1 MPTIIPRPRKGER
14 VDRPST
20 FQLVWYLPLKPGEDK
35 RQRVTETFH
44 GTKTAAEIR
53 WRERQA
59 EIDGQGKAYTPPSK
73 QVLAEYLDE
82 WLRDHVRVNLR
93 ATTVANYEHQVRYH
107 IVPALGHLKLSEI
120 TTQALKAW
128 VGGLATPKAD
138 GGSGLSPRSTAIAR
152 TVLREALEEAV
163 RVGQIPNNPLDR
175 VRPPR
180 QQPKRVDSFTVQQIR
195 ALSRVT
201 EQHRLANLFTVLWQ
215 TGLRIG
221 EALALRWED
230 LDLDNASLTV
240 HRNLV
245 EVHGHML
252 LQRPKTIAGE
262 REIALTA
269 QTVAVFRRQ
278 QEAQA
283 VERMIHGE
291 GWNPDGLVF
300 PSEAGTPLMRR
311 NVSRAWAILR
321 DRAGLPRYGLHALR
335 HTAASLQLMAGIG
348 LREISATLGHE
359 SPAFTARIYAH
370 VLEQTKRQA
379 TERLERL
386 LDADFE
392 ADA

>member
-1 MPTIIPRPRKGER
+1 MPTIIPRPRKGDR
-14 VDRPST
+14 PDRPST
-20 FQLVWYLPLKPGEDK
+20 FQLVWYLPLKPGEK
-35 RQRVTETFH
+35 KHQRVTETFH
-44 GTKTAAEIR
+44 GTKTAAEVR
-53 WRERQA
+53 CRERQA
-59 EIDGQGKAYTPPSK
+59 EIDAQGKAYTPPSK
-73 QVLAEYLDE
+73 QILAEYLDE

-93 ATTVANYEHQVRYH
+93 ATTIANYEHQVRFH
-107 IVPALGHLKLSEI
+107 ILPSLGHLKLADI
-120 TTQALKAW
+120 TAPTLKAW
-128 VGGLATPKAD
+128 VAGLATPKAY
-138 GGSGLSPRSTAIAR
+138 GGSGLSPRSVAIAR
-152 TVLREALEEAV
+152 TVLREALAEAV
-163 RVGQIPNNPLDR
+163 RIGMIPANPLDR

-180 QQPKRVDSFTVQQIR
+180 QQPKRVDSFTVEQIR
-195 ALSRVT
+195 ALTRT
-201 EQHRLANLFTVLWQ
+201 AGKHRLANLFTVLWQ

-221 EALALRWED
+221 EALALRWAD
-230 LDLDNASLTV
+230 LDLDGASLTI

-262 REIALTA
+262 REISLTS
-269 QTVAVFRRQ
+269 QTVAVFRHQ

-283 VERMIHGE
+283 VERMVHGA

-311 NVSRAWAILR
+311 NVSRAWAIVR
-321 DRAGLPRYGLHALR
+321 DKAGLPPYGLHALR
-335 HTAASLQLMAGIG
+335 HTSASLQLLAGVG
-348 LREISATLGHE
+348 LREIAANLGHE

-392 ADA
+392 GGA